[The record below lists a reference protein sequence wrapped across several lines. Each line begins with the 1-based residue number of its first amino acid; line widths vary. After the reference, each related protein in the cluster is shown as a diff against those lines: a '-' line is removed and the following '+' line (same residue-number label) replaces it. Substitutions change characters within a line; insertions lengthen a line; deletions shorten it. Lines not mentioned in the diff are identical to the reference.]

1 MTAYYDYSA
10 PSDSFLYHHGIKGQ
24 KWGVRRFQNLDRSL
38 TPAGKERYGRG
49 TSEGDGRE
57 KKGLNINSD
66 TAKKVA
72 KTALAV
78 AGTAAVAYGGYKL
91 ANSAAAKEFA
101 TSMKMRAS
109 LAKNAT
115 FLSLRTMDEPE
126 LDKQIARLA
135 KEADLRKKTYE
146 ALTSSADPKTQMAIN
161 TGRKVTEAALT
172 GIVSYAGYAALS
184 KRFDSKQ
191 AAGYVFPNPNKKQK

>member
-1 MTAYYDYSA
+1 VATYYGSI
-10 PSDSFLYHHGIKGQ
+10 SSSEHSLYHHGIKGQ

-49 TSEGDGRE
+49 NSENDSGK
-57 KKGLNINSD
+57 KKGVSINSD

-91 ANSAAAKEFA
+91 ANSDMAKEFA

-109 LAKNAT
+109 LAKNAS
-115 FLSLRTMDEPE
+115 FLSLRRMKEED
-126 LDKQIARLA
+126 LDKNINRLA

-161 TGRKVTEAALT
+161 SGRKVIEAALT
-172 GIVSYAGYAALS
+172 GVISYAGYAALS
-184 KRFDSKQ
+184 KKFESRQ